1 MHNMHDVERNI
12 VGVGTH
18 CEMLFRKLVIRRLFY
33 LIFQLWMHL
42 QTEKSLFG
50 DAFLLVNGLLDNS
63 ERFDDYLLHHILGKN
78 DL

>member
-1 MHNMHDVERNI
+1 MHGAERNI
-12 VGVGTH
+12 VGVGTL

-33 LIFQLWMHL
+33 LIFQSWMHL
-42 QTEKSLFG
+42 QAEKSFFG

-63 ERFDDYLLHHILGKN
+63 ERFDDYLLHHIWGKN